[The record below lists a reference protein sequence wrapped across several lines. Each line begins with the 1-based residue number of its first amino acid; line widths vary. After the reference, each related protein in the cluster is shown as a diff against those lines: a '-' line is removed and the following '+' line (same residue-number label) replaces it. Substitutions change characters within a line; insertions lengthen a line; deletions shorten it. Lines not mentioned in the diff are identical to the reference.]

1 MKMMKPATL
10 ATLIAVFL
18 IAPGAGPAWAY
29 IGAGAGVS
37 LIGSF
42 LGILAAIVLAIAA
55 IFAWPIRKAM
65 KARKL
70 KRQAE
75 MSGSGDASSEGG
87 GDGA

>member
-1 MKMMKPATL
+1 MMKPATL

-18 IAPGAGPAWAY
+18 AAPGAGTAWAY

-42 LGILAAIVLAIAA
+42 LGILAAIVLAFAA

-70 KRQAE
+70 KREAQSSA
-75 MSGSGDASSEGG
+75 SGETSSEGG
-87 GDGA
+87 DDSA